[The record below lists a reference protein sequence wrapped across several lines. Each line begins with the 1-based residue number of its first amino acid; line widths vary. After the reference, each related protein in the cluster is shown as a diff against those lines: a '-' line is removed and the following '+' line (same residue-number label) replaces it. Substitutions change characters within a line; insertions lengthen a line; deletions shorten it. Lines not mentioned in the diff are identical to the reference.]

1 MNLGY
6 EDREKYLRL
15 CENAKKNHYI
25 LIKAVLFI
33 RISVFIVRYGWHKP
47 KPASVS
53 MRRVRTPDLMKSMS
67 NNQARKLDSRGN
79 FEN

>member
-1 MNLGY
+1 MIHKMNLGY

-33 RISVFIVRYGWHKP
+33 RISVFIVRYG
-47 KPASVS
+47 
-53 MRRVRTPDLMKSMS
+53 
-67 NNQARKLDSRGN
+67 
-79 FEN
+79 